1 MTESKEE
8 VLEEAPVAPEEETEA
23 PAEEAKPKKPRG
35 GRVLASFALLVAL
48 AAGGGAGYVYY
59 LTVYMDPLAGVDAK
73 LSATEGSFQR
83 TIDAAGTTQRQALDD
98 AVAALEKDIGAEQR
112 ARVEAQEALSRTIN
126 DGMRLAPPSSS
137 RARPTIS
144 STWIC
149 AGSGK

>member
-59 LTVYMDPLAGVDAK
+59 LTVYMDPLAAVDAK

-112 ARVEAQEALSRTIN
+112 ARVEAQRSVGDLPLQLEL
-126 DGMRLAPPSSS
+126 D
-137 RARPTIS
+137 RPRE
-144 STWIC
+144 STPLEVDRPLRP
-149 AGSGK
+149 